1 MGFFTRVTL
10 SFPGPTRLGDHGQPA
25 RLRHNRDM
33 SSLRIS
39 QVSSIEEMEA
49 VSAFLC
55 KVWAG
60 GPEVVPFDLGLAVL
74 HVGAYCSAAYEDDQ
88 MVAASFG
95 FRGVFNGKNILH
107 SHVTGSFQPGAGY
120 ALKQHQFEWAK
131 NQGLSG
137 ITWSFDP
144 LVRRNCVFNF
154 DKLGASAVEYLPN
167 FYGTMTDEI
176 NAGDDSDRLF
186 VYWDLAQKSG
196 NTTVSPDAIAVEL
209 PEDIEALRRTDLNM
223 AKQWRV
229 KTRETLEPLMSE
241 GWAIRHMKLRTHLLV
256 EPPE

>member
-1 MGFFTRVTL
+1 
-10 SFPGPTRLGDHGQPA
+10 
-25 RLRHNRDM
+25 M
-33 SSLRIS
+33 SALRIS

-49 VSAFLC
+49 VSAFFC

-60 GPEVVPFDLGLAVL
+60 GPEVIPFDLGIAVL
-74 HVGAYCSAAYEDDQ
+74 HVGAYCSAAYDGDE

-95 FRGVFNGKNILH
+95 FRGVFNDNDILH

-120 ALKQHQFEWAK
+120 ELKQHQFKWAK
-131 NQGLSG
+131 QQGLAG

-154 DKLGASAVEYLPN
+154 DKLGATAVEYLPN

-186 VYWDLAQKSG
+186 VYWELAQGKADES
-196 NTTVSPDAIAVEL
+196 VSPDAITVEI
-209 PEDIEALRRTDLNM
+209 PEDVEALRRTDLAA
-223 AKQWRV
+223 AKAWRV
-229 KTRETLEPLMSE
+229 KTRETLEPLMAK
-241 GWAIRHMKLRTHLLV
+241 GWTIKAMQDRTHLLV
-256 EPPE
+256 EPPK

>member
-1 MGFFTRVTL
+1 
-10 SFPGPTRLGDHGQPA
+10 
-25 RLRHNRDM
+25 M

-39 QVSSIEEMEA
+39 QGSSIEEMEA

-60 GPEVVPFDLGLAVL
+60 GPEVVPFDLGIAVL
-74 HVGAYCSAAYEDDQ
+74 HVGAYCSAAYDGDE

-95 FRGVFNGKNILH
+95 FRGVFNDKDILH

-120 ALKQHQFEWAK
+120 ELKQHQFNWAK
-131 NQGLSG
+131 QQGLAG

-154 DKLGASAVEYLPN
+154 DKLGATAVEYLPN

-186 VYWDLAQKSG
+186 VYWDLAQGKADG
-196 NTTVSPDAIAVEL
+196 NISPDAITVEI
-209 PEDIEALRRTDLNM
+209 PEDIEALRKTNLAE
-223 AKQWRV
+223 AKVWRA
-229 KTRETLEPLMSE
+229 KTRDSLEPLMAK
-241 GWAIRHMKLRTHLLV
+241 GWTIKAMRDRTHLLL
-256 EPPE
+256 EPPK

>member
-1 MGFFTRVTL
+1 
-10 SFPGPTRLGDHGQPA
+10 
-25 RLRHNRDM
+25 M
-33 SSLRIS
+33 SALRIS

-60 GPEVVPFDLGLAVL
+60 GPEVVPFDLGIAVL
-74 HVGAYCSAAYEDDQ
+74 HVGAYCSAAYDGDE

-95 FRGVFNGKNILH
+95 FRGVFNGKDILH

-120 ALKQHQFEWAK
+120 ELKQHQFEWAK
-131 NQGLSG
+131 QQGLAG

-154 DKLGASAVEYLPN
+154 DKLGAIAVEYLPN

-186 VYWDLAQKSG
+186 VYWDLKNRNDATS
-196 NTTVSPDAIAVEL
+196 VSPNAITVEI
-209 PEDIEALRRTDLNM
+209 PEDIEALRRNDLET
-223 AKQWRV
+223 AKIWRA
-229 KTRETLEPLMSE
+229 KTREALQPLLEK
-241 GWAIRHMKLRTHLLV
+241 GWTIKAMQDRTHLLV
-256 EPPE
+256 EPPN

>member
-1 MGFFTRVTL
+1 
-10 SFPGPTRLGDHGQPA
+10 
-25 RLRHNRDM
+25 M

-60 GPEVVPFDLGLAVL
+60 GPEVVPFDLGIAVL
-74 HVGAYCSAAYEDDQ
+74 HVGAYCSAAYEGNE

-95 FRGVFNGKNILH
+95 FRGIFNGKDILH

-120 ALKQHQFEWAK
+120 ELKQHQFNWAK
-131 NQGLSG
+131 QQGLSG

-154 DKLGASAVEYLPN
+154 DKLGATAIEYLPN

-186 VYWDLAQKSG
+186 VYWDLTETKSDEPI
-196 NTTVSPDAIAVEL
+196 SPDAVAIEI
-209 PEDIEALRRTDLNM
+209 PEDIEALRKTDLAA
-223 AKQWRV
+223 AKVWRAR
-229 KTRETLEPLMSE
+229 TRESLEPLMAK
-241 GWAIRHMKLRTHLLV
+241 GWTIKAMQDRTHLLV
-256 EPPE
+256 EPPK

>member
-1 MGFFTRVTL
+1 
-10 SFPGPTRLGDHGQPA
+10 
-25 RLRHNRDM
+25 M
-33 SSLRIS
+33 SAPRIS

-49 VSAFLC
+49 VSAFFC

-60 GPEVVPFDLGLAVL
+60 GPEVVPFDLGIAVL
-74 HVGAYCSAAYEDDQ
+74 HVGAYCSAAYDGDE

-95 FRGVFNGKNILH
+95 FRGVFNGKEILH

-120 ALKQHQFEWAK
+120 ELKQHQFNWARQ
-131 NQGLSG
+131 QGLAG

-154 DKLGASAVEYLPN
+154 DKLGATAVEYLPN

-186 VYWDLAQKSG
+186 VYWDLNETKG
-196 NTTVSPDAIAVEL
+196 DGLISPNAIAVEI
-209 PEDIEALRRTDLNM
+209 PEDIEALRQTDLES
-223 AKQWRV
+223 AKLWRA
-229 KTRETLEPLMSE
+229 KTREVLEPLMSK
-241 GWAIRHMKLRTHLLV
+241 GWTIKAMQDRTHLLV
-256 EPPE
+256 EPPK

>member
-1 MGFFTRVTL
+1 
-10 SFPGPTRLGDHGQPA
+10 
-25 RLRHNRDM
+25 M
-33 SSLRIS
+33 SALRIS

-60 GPEVVPFDLGLAVL
+60 GPEVVPFDLGIAVL
-74 HVGAYCSAAYEDDQ
+74 HVGAYCSAAYDGDE

-95 FRGVFNGKNILH
+95 FRGVFNDKDILH

-120 ALKQHQFEWAK
+120 ALKQHQFNWAK
-131 NQGLSG
+131 QQGLAG

-154 DKLGASAVEYLPN
+154 DKLGATAVEYLPN

-186 VYWDLAQKSG
+186 VYWDLAQGRADG
-196 NTTVSPDAIAVEL
+196 NVSPDAISVEI
-209 PEDIEALRRTDLNM
+209 PEDVEALRRTDLAA
-223 AKQWRV
+223 AKAWRV
-229 KTRETLEPLMSE
+229 KTRETLEPLMAK
-241 GWAIRHMKLRTHLLV
+241 GWTIKAMQDRTHLLV
-256 EPPE
+256 EPPK

>member
-1 MGFFTRVTL
+1 
-10 SFPGPTRLGDHGQPA
+10 
-25 RLRHNRDM
+25 M
-33 SSLRIS
+33 SALRIS

-60 GPEVVPFDLGLAVL
+60 GPEVVPFDLGIAVL
-74 HVGAYCSAAYEDDQ
+74 HVGAYCSAAYDGDE

-95 FRGVFNGKNILH
+95 FRGVFDGKDILH

-120 ALKQHQFEWAK
+120 ELKQHQFKWAK
-131 NQGLSG
+131 QEGLAG

-154 DKLGASAVEYLPN
+154 DKLGATAVEYLPN

-186 VYWDLAQKSG
+186 VYWDLAQGRADG
-196 NTTVSPDAIAVEL
+196 NVSPDAISVEI
-209 PEDIEALRRTDLNM
+209 PEDVEALRRTDLAA
-223 AKQWRV
+223 AKAWRV
-229 KTRETLEPLMSE
+229 KTRQTLEPLMAK
-241 GWAIRHMKLRTHLLV
+241 GWTIKAMQDRTHLLV
-256 EPPE
+256 EPPK

>member
-1 MGFFTRVTL
+1 
-10 SFPGPTRLGDHGQPA
+10 
-25 RLRHNRDM
+25 M
-33 SSLRIS
+33 SALRIS

-60 GPEVVPFDLGLAVL
+60 GPEVVPFDLGIAVL
-74 HVGAYCSAAYEDDQ
+74 HVGAYCSAAYDGDE

-95 FRGVFNGKNILH
+95 FRGVFNDKDILH

-120 ALKQHQFEWAK
+120 ALKQHQFKWAK
-131 NQGLSG
+131 QQGLAG

-154 DKLGASAVEYLPN
+154 DKLGATAVEYLPN

-186 VYWDLAQKSG
+186 VYWDLAQGKSDG
-196 NTTVSPDAIAVEL
+196 SVSPDVITVEI
-209 PEDIEALRRTDLNM
+209 PEDIEALRRTDLAA
-223 AKQWRV
+223 AKVWRV
-229 KTRETLEPLMSE
+229 KTRETLEPLMAK
-241 GWAIRHMKLRTHLLV
+241 GWTIKAMQDRTHLLV
-256 EPPE
+256 EPPK

>member
-1 MGFFTRVTL
+1 
-10 SFPGPTRLGDHGQPA
+10 
-25 RLRHNRDM
+25 M
-33 SSLRIS
+33 SALRIS

-60 GPEVVPFDLGLAVL
+60 GPEVVPFDLGIAVL
-74 HVGAYCSAAYEDDQ
+74 HVGAYCSAAYDGDE

-95 FRGVFNGKNILH
+95 FRGVFDGKDILH

-120 ALKQHQFEWAK
+120 ELKQHQFNWAK
-131 NQGLSG
+131 QQGLAG

-154 DKLGASAVEYLPN
+154 DKLGATAVEYLPS

-186 VYWDLAQKSG
+186 VYWDLNSDQG
-196 NTTVSPDAIAVEL
+196 NRSVSANAIVVEI
-209 PEDIEALRRTDLNM
+209 PEDIEALRKSDLAA
-223 AKQWRV
+223 AKVWRAN
-229 KTRETLEPLMSE
+229 TRESLEPLLAN
-241 GWAIRHMKLRTHLLV
+241 GWTIKAMQDRTHLLV
-256 EPPE
+256 EPPK

>member
-1 MGFFTRVTL
+1 
-10 SFPGPTRLGDHGQPA
+10 
-25 RLRHNRDM
+25 M
-33 SSLRIS
+33 SALRIS
-39 QVSSIEEMEA
+39 LVSSIEEMEA

-60 GPEVVPFDLGLAVL
+60 GPEVVPFDLGIAVL
-74 HVGAYCSAAYEDDQ
+74 HVGAYCSAAYDGDE

-95 FRGVFNGKNILH
+95 FRGVFNDKDILH

-120 ALKQHQFEWAK
+120 ELKQHQFKWAK
-131 NQGLSG
+131 QQGLAG

-154 DKLGASAVEYLPN
+154 DKLGATAVEYLPN

-186 VYWDLAQKSG
+186 VYWDLKQGKSDG
-196 NTTVSPDAIAVEL
+196 SVSPDAITVEI
-209 PEDIEALRRTDLNM
+209 PEDIEALRRTDLAA
-223 AKQWRV
+223 AKVWRA
-229 KTRETLEPLMSE
+229 KTRETLEPLMAK
-241 GWAIRHMKLRTHLLV
+241 GWTIKAMQDRTHLLV
-256 EPPE
+256 EPPK

>member
-1 MGFFTRVTL
+1 
-10 SFPGPTRLGDHGQPA
+10 
-25 RLRHNRDM
+25 M

-74 HVGAYCSAAYEDDQ
+74 HVGAYCSAAYEGDE

-95 FRGVFNGKNILH
+95 FRGVFKGSNILH
-107 SHVTGSFQPGAGY
+107 SHVTGSFQPGAGFE
-120 ALKQHQFEWAK
+120 LKQHQFKWAK
-131 NQGLSG
+131 SEGLTG

-154 DKLGASAVEYLPN
+154 DKLGATAVEYLPN

-186 VYWDLAQKSG
+186 VYWDLAHKSE
-196 NTTVSPDAIAVEL
+196 NTEISPAAIAVEI
-209 PEDIEALRRTDLNM
+209 PEDIETLRRTDLNT
-223 AKQWRV
+223 AKQWRA
-229 KTRETLEPLMSE
+229 KTRQTLEPLMSD
-241 GWAIRHMKLRTHLLV
+241 GWTINRMQDRTHLLV

>member
-1 MGFFTRVTL
+1 
-10 SFPGPTRLGDHGQPA
+10 
-25 RLRHNRDM
+25 M

-49 VSAFLC
+49 VSDFFC

-60 GPEVVPFDLGLAVL
+60 GPEVVPFDLGIAVL
-74 HVGAYCSAAYEDDQ
+74 HVGAYCSAAYEGDK

-95 FRGVFNGKNILH
+95 FRGVFDSKDILH

-120 ALKQHQFEWAK
+120 DLKQHQFNWAK
-131 NQGLSG
+131 DQGLAG

-154 DKLGASAVEYLPN
+154 DKLGATAVEYLPN

-186 VYWDLAQKSG
+186 VYWDLGGSKSAAA
-196 NTTVSPDAIAVEL
+196 VSPNAIAVEV
-209 PEDIEALRRTDLNM
+209 PEDIESLRRTNLDE
-223 AKQWRV
+223 AKLWRSR
-229 KTRETLEPLMSE
+229 TRETLEPLLTQ
-241 GWAIRHMKLRTHLLV
+241 GWTIKSMQDRTHLLV
-256 EPPE
+256 EPPQ

>member
-1 MGFFTRVTL
+1 
-10 SFPGPTRLGDHGQPA
+10 
-25 RLRHNRDM
+25 
-33 SSLRIS
+33 
-39 QVSSIEEMEA
+39 MEA

-60 GPEVVPFDLGLAVL
+60 GPEVVPFDLGIAVL
-74 HVGAYCSAAYEDDQ
+74 HVGAYCSAAYDGDE

-95 FRGVFNGKNILH
+95 FRGVFDGKEILH

-120 ALKQHQFEWAK
+120 ELKQHQFEWAK
-131 NQGLSG
+131 QQGLAG

-154 DKLGASAVEYLPN
+154 DKLGAIAVEYLPN

-186 VYWDLAQKSG
+186 VYWDLKNRNDATS
-196 NTTVSPDAIAVEL
+196 VSPNAITVEI
-209 PEDIEALRRTDLNM
+209 PEDIEALRRNDLET
-223 AKQWRV
+223 AKIWRA
-229 KTRETLEPLMSE
+229 KTREALQPLLET
-241 GWAIRHMKLRTHLLV
+241 GWTIKAMQDRTHLLV
-256 EPPE
+256 EPPN

>member
-1 MGFFTRVTL
+1 
-10 SFPGPTRLGDHGQPA
+10 
-25 RLRHNRDM
+25 M

-60 GPEVVPFDLGLAVL
+60 GPEVVPFDLGIAVL
-74 HVGAYCSAAYEDDQ
+74 HVGAYCSAAYDGDE

-95 FRGVFNGKNILH
+95 FRGVFDGKDILH
-107 SHVTGSFQPGAGY
+107 SHVTGSFQAGAGY
-120 ALKQHQFEWAK
+120 ELKQHQFNWAK
-131 NQGLSG
+131 QAGLTG

-154 DKLGASAVEYLPN
+154 DKLGATAVEYLPN

-186 VYWDLAQKSG
+186 VYWDLARTKSDDP
-196 NTTVSPDAIAVEL
+196 VSSEAVSIEI
-209 PEDIEALRRTDLNM
+209 PEDIEALRRTNLEE
-223 AKQWRV
+223 AKLWRS
-229 KTRETLEPLMSE
+229 KTRETVEPLMNQ
-241 GWAIRHMKLRTHLLV
+241 GWTIKRMLDRTHLLV
-256 EPPE
+256 EPPK

>member
-1 MGFFTRVTL
+1 
-10 SFPGPTRLGDHGQPA
+10 
-25 RLRHNRDM
+25 M
-33 SSLRIS
+33 SALRIS

-49 VSAFLC
+49 VSAFFC

-60 GPEVVPFDLGLAVL
+60 GPEVVPFDLGIAVL
-74 HVGAYCSAAYEDDQ
+74 HVGAYCSAAYEGDE

-95 FRGVFNGKNILH
+95 FRGVFNCKDILH

-120 ALKQHQFEWAK
+120 ALKQHQFNWAK
-131 NQGLSG
+131 QQGLTG

-154 DKLGASAVEYLPN
+154 DKLGATAVEYLPN

-186 VYWDLAQKSG
+186 VYWDLTDTQNDQSISPNAI
-196 NTTVSPDAIAVEL
+196 TVEI
-209 PEDIEALRRTDLNM
+209 PEDIEALRKSDLAA
-223 AKQWRV
+223 AKNWRAN
-229 KTRETLEPLMSE
+229 TREKLQPLLEQ
-241 GWAIRHMKLRTHLLV
+241 GWTIKAMQDRTHLLV
-256 EPPE
+256 EPPK

>member
-1 MGFFTRVTL
+1 
-10 SFPGPTRLGDHGQPA
+10 
-25 RLRHNRDM
+25 M
-33 SSLRIS
+33 SALRIS

-60 GPEVVPFDLGLAVL
+60 GPEVVPFDLGIAVL
-74 HVGAYCSAAYEDDQ
+74 HVGAYCSAAYDGDE

-95 FRGVFNGKNILH
+95 FRGVFNGKDILH

-120 ALKQHQFEWAK
+120 ELKQHQFEWAK
-131 NQGLSG
+131 QQGLAG

-154 DKLGASAVEYLPN
+154 DKLGAIAVEYLPN

-186 VYWDLAQKSG
+186 VYWDLKNRNDATS
-196 NTTVSPDAIAVEL
+196 VSPNAITVEI
-209 PEDIEALRRTDLNM
+209 PEDIEALRRNDLET
-223 AKQWRV
+223 AKIWRA
-229 KTRETLEPLMSE
+229 KTREALQPLLEKEWTIKAMQD
-241 GWAIRHMKLRTHLLV
+241 RTHLLV
-256 EPPE
+256 EPPN

>member
-1 MGFFTRVTL
+1 
-10 SFPGPTRLGDHGQPA
+10 
-25 RLRHNRDM
+25 M
-33 SSLRIS
+33 SALRIS

-60 GPEVVPFDLGLAVL
+60 GPEVVPFDLGIAVL
-74 HVGAYCSAAYEDDQ
+74 HVGAYCSAAYDGDE

-95 FRGVFNGKNILH
+95 FRGVFKGKDILH

-120 ALKQHQFEWAK
+120 ELKQHQFNWAK
-131 NQGLSG
+131 QQGLAG

-154 DKLGASAVEYLPN
+154 DKLGATAVEYLPN

-186 VYWDLAQKSG
+186 VYWDLVQGKSDG
-196 NTTVSPDAIAVEL
+196 SVSPDAITVEI
-209 PEDIEALRRTDLNM
+209 PEDIEALRRTDLAA
-223 AKQWRV
+223 AKVWRV
-229 KTRETLEPLMSE
+229 KTRETLEPLMAK
-241 GWAIRHMKLRTHLLV
+241 GWTIKAMQDRTHLLV
-256 EPPE
+256 EPPK

>member
-1 MGFFTRVTL
+1 
-10 SFPGPTRLGDHGQPA
+10 
-25 RLRHNRDM
+25 M
-33 SSLRIS
+33 SALRIS

-60 GPEVVPFDLGLAVL
+60 GPEVVPFDLGIAVL
-74 HVGAYCSAAYEDDQ
+74 HIGAYCSAAYDGDE

-95 FRGVFNGKNILH
+95 FRGVFNGKDILH

-120 ALKQHQFEWAK
+120 ELKQHQFEWAK
-131 NQGLSG
+131 QQGLAG

-154 DKLGASAVEYLPN
+154 DKLGAIAVEYLPN

-176 NAGDDSDRLF
+176 NAGDYSDRLF
-186 VYWDLAQKSG
+186 VYWDLKNRNDATS
-196 NTTVSPDAIAVEL
+196 VSPNAITVEI
-209 PEDIEALRRTDLNM
+209 PEDIESLRRNDLET
-223 AKQWRV
+223 AKIWRA
-229 KTRETLEPLMSE
+229 KTREALQPLLEK
-241 GWAIRHMKLRTHLLV
+241 GWTIKAMQDRTHLLV
-256 EPPE
+256 EPPN

>member
-1 MGFFTRVTL
+1 
-10 SFPGPTRLGDHGQPA
+10 
-25 RLRHNRDM
+25 M
-33 SSLRIS
+33 STLRIS
-39 QVSSIEEMEA
+39 QVSSVEEMES

-74 HVGAYCSAAYEDDQ
+74 HVGAYCSAAYDGEN

-95 FRGVFNGKNILH
+95 FRGVYNGKDILH

-120 ALKQHQFEWAK
+120 ELKQHQFNWAVR
-131 NQGLSG
+131 QGLAG

-154 DKLGASAVEYLPN
+154 EKLGARAIEYLPN

-186 VYWDLAQKSG
+186 VYWDLAGSSSLE
-196 NTTVSPDAIAVEL
+196 VDSPEAISPKAISVEI
-209 PEDIEALRRTDLNM
+209 PEDIETLRRTDLAE
-223 AKQWRV
+223 AKLWRS
-229 KTRETLEPLMSE
+229 KTRETLDPLMAQ
-241 GWAIRHMKLRTHLLV
+241 GWTISRMKDRSHLLV
-256 EPPE
+256 EPPK

>member
-1 MGFFTRVTL
+1 
-10 SFPGPTRLGDHGQPA
+10 
-25 RLRHNRDM
+25 M

-74 HVGAYCSAAYEDDQ
+74 HVGAYCSAAYEGDE

-95 FRGVFNGKNILH
+95 FRGVFKGSNILH
-107 SHVTGSFQPGAGY
+107 SHVTGSFQPGAGFE
-120 ALKQHQFEWAK
+120 LKQHQFKWAK
-131 NQGLSG
+131 SEGLTG

-154 DKLGASAVEYLPN
+154 DKLGAIAVEYLPN

-186 VYWDLAQKSG
+186 VYWDLAHKSE
-196 NTTVSPDAIAVEL
+196 NTEISPAAIAVEI
-209 PEDIEALRRTDLNM
+209 PEDIEILRRTDLNT
-223 AKQWRV
+223 AKQWRA
-229 KTRETLEPLMSE
+229 KTRQTLEPLMSD
-241 GWAIRHMKLRTHLLV
+241 GWTIKRMQDRTHLLV

>member
-1 MGFFTRVTL
+1 LKIAKITLFFRH
-10 SFPGPTRLGDHGQPA
+10 FGALG
-25 RLRHNRDM
+25 HNRAM
-33 SSLRIS
+33 SLLRIS

-60 GPEVVPFDLGLAVL
+60 GPEVVPFDLGIAVL
-74 HVGAYCSAAYEDDQ
+74 HVGAYCSAAYDGDE

-95 FRGVFNGKNILH
+95 FRGVFDGKDILH

-120 ALKQHQFEWAK
+120 ELKQHQFNWAK
-131 NQGLSG
+131 QEGLAG

-154 DKLGASAVEYLPN
+154 DKLGATAVEYLPN

-186 VYWDLAQKSG
+186 VYWDLAGAKSAG
-196 NTTVSPDAIAVEL
+196 TISPNAVAVEI
-209 PEDIEALRRTDLNM
+209 PEDIEALRRTNLEE
-223 AKQWRV
+223 AKLWRS
-229 KTRETLEPLMSE
+229 KTRETIEPLMNQ
-241 GWAIRHMKLRTHLLV
+241 GWTIKRMQGRTHLLI
-256 EPPE
+256 EPPK

>member
-1 MGFFTRVTL
+1 
-10 SFPGPTRLGDHGQPA
+10 
-25 RLRHNRDM
+25 M
-33 SSLRIS
+33 SALRIS

-60 GPEVVPFDLGLAVL
+60 GPEVVPFDLGIAVL
-74 HVGAYCSAAYEDDQ
+74 HVGAYCSAAYDGDE

-95 FRGVFNGKNILH
+95 FRGVFNDKDILH

-120 ALKQHQFEWAK
+120 ELKQHQFKWAK
-131 NQGLSG
+131 QQGLAG

-154 DKLGASAVEYLPN
+154 DKLGATAVEYLPN

-186 VYWDLAQKSG
+186 VYWDLAQGKNDG
-196 NTTVSPDAIAVEL
+196 KVSPDAITVEI
-209 PEDIEALRRTDLNM
+209 PEDIEALRRTDLAAAKVWRAQTREKLESLM
-223 AKQWRV
+223 AK
-229 KTRETLEPLMSE
+229 
-241 GWAIRHMKLRTHLLV
+241 GWTIKAMQDRTHLLV
-256 EPPE
+256 EPPK